1 MTKLFVG
8 NLSFE
13 VTQGDLRAA
22 FAVYGPVSSANV
34 VMDRSNGGSRG
45 FGFIEMPW
53 LAHAMA
59 AIQGLD
65 GTDLKGRSINVSRAR
80 PRSGGWRSGECA
92 TRLGRRRRRTQSLV
106 VNRGSRGGGIG
117 VMLLHYE
124 KRERL
129 VDGG

>member
-1 MTKLFVG
+1 MTMTKLFVG

-13 VTQGDLRAA
+13 VTQDDLRAA

-80 PRSGGWRSGECA
+80 PRSEGGARANAPRGWAVVGD
-92 TRLGRRRRRTQSLV
+92 GR
-106 VNRGSRGGGIG
+106 NRW
-117 VMLLHYE
+117 
-124 KRERL
+124 
-129 VDGG
+129 

>member
-13 VTQGDLRAA
+13 VTQDDLRAA

-53 LAHAMA
+53 QAHAMA

-80 PRSGGWRSGECA
+80 PRSEGGARA
-92 TRLGRRRRRTQSLV
+92 TMTRT
-106 VNRGSRGGGIG
+106 
-117 VMLLHYE
+117 
-124 KRERL
+124 
-129 VDGG
+129 

>member
-45 FGFIEMPW
+45 FGFIEMP
-53 LAHAMA
+53 LQAHAMA

-80 PRSGGWRSGECA
+80 PRSEGGARANAPRGWA
-92 TRLGRRRRRTQSLV
+92 V
-106 VNRGSRGGGIG
+106 VGDARNRW
-117 VMLLHYE
+117 
-124 KRERL
+124 
-129 VDGG
+129 

>member
-13 VTQGDLRAA
+13 VTQDDLRAA

-45 FGFIEMPW
+45 FGFIEMP
-53 LAHAMA
+53 LQAHAMA

-80 PRSGGWRSGECA
+80 PRCEGGARANAPRGWAVVGE
-92 TRLGRRRRRTQSLV
+92 GR
-106 VNRGSRGGGIG
+106 NRW
-117 VMLLHYE
+117 
-124 KRERL
+124 
-129 VDGG
+129 